1 MLTSCMP
8 ITKAWPR
15 STCPAC
21 SNGEIFEHLLFFF
34 SCYCLFGWIKH
45 DCTFGA
51 QSSFST
57 NCQELRVTQI
67 NTVVNWRHCSV
78 SVKRK
83 KGQKEIGHRKR
94 VSVVAL
100 VIDFERPYMFDK
112 EKNSFVR
119 TNIHTQAERSISSSL
134 QFLVSHQCLSFPCH
148 HSSTPLIVFLWKSKK
163 ERTGKITTKRHTHIG
178 KKRIERK

>member
-1 MLTSCMP
+1 MIVLLAPS
-8 ITKAWPR
+8 
-15 STCPAC
+15 
-21 SNGEIFEHLLFFF
+21 LLFP
-34 SCYCLFGWIKH
+34 
-45 DCTFGA
+45 
-51 QSSFST
+51 T

-112 EKNSFVR
+112 EKKIVSFVQTYTHR
-119 TNIHTQAERSISSSL
+119 QSALFHPHFNFWSL
-134 QFLVSHQCLSFPCH
+134 TSVCRFPATTLQRPLSF
-148 HSSTPLIVFLWKSKK
+148 FF
-163 ERTGKITTKRHTHIG
+163 ERA
-178 KKRIERK
+178 KKRELAK